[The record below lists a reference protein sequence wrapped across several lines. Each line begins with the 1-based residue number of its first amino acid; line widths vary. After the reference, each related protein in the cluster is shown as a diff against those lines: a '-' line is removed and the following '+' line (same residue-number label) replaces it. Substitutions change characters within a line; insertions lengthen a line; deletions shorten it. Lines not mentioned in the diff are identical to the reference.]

1 MSVVL
6 GIVPVIAA
14 WLYSEYLH
22 FTKHSVSAKA
32 YVLLLIQSFFFFFID
47 FVLICVCCSVCVS
60 RHSDVNLVEIGKEFV
75 KEDDD
80 KALLIEDGGGL
91 QSSAPKAKPSSSAH
105 SPLIRFH

>member
-1 MSVVL
+1 M
-6 GIVPVIAA
+6 
-14 WLYSEYLH
+14 
-22 FTKHSVSAKA
+22 
-32 YVLLLIQSFFFFFID
+32 LLLCT
-47 FVLICVCCSVCVS
+47 LIS

-105 SPLIRFH
+105 SPLIRFSSLPLL